1 MANKEVDE
9 REGAAFFLNDPKKLD
24 NPFPDLKYFRENKPV
39 FYYPPL
45 NQWFVFGHDDVANL
59 FSDPRLSADR
69 MKGFVDAAPEEV
81 REDLK
86 KVVPYL
92 EMFALMN
99 DEPDHTRIR
108 KFLHLGFNAKV
119 IGNLKGQIQ
128 QIADELLDRVQ
139 ERGRMDASE
148 DYGFLLPA
156 YILSDFM
163 GFPKEDRHRVLQWSL
178 DFIGFFNIIPITAET
193 TRPMVRSATEM
204 IDYTKRLLA
213 ERRENPRDD
222 FLGTLAKAKTEEITE
237 DEIVANT
244 MLLLLAGHVAP
255 RNLIG
260 NTIYLLLTHPD
271 QFHKLRDKPELLR
284 NALEETLR
292 YEPPVTLIPRIA
304 LEDFELHGNTIREG
318 QIVQLSIASA
328 NRDGAHFPDP
338 DRFDITRKPGKILSF
353 GHGPHGCLG
362 AHLAME
368 ETQIALETLF
378 RRMPNLRLDDS
389 REIRWYRNAA
399 NRGPESL
406 PLVFSEQPAAS
417 SLTHR
422 GAWH

>member
-1 MANKEVDE
+1 MTDKVDE

-24 NPFPDLKYFRENKPV
+24 NPFPDLKYFRQNKPV

-45 NQWFVFGHDDVANL
+45 NQWFIFGHDDVANL

-81 REDLK
+81 REDLR
-86 KVVPYL
+86 KVAPYL
-92 EMFALMN
+92 EMFMLME
-99 DEPDHTRIR
+99 DEPDHGRIR
-108 KFLHLGFNAKV
+108 RFLHLGFNAKV

-128 QIADELLDRVQ
+128 QLADELLDRVQ
-139 ERGRMDASE
+139 ETGRMDASE
-148 DYGFLLPA
+148 DFGFLLPA

-178 DFIGFFNIIPITAET
+178 DFIGFFNVIPITAET

-213 ERRENPRDD
+213 ERRANPRDD
-222 FLGTLAKAKTEEITE
+222 FLGTLANAKTEEITE

-260 NTIYLLLTHPD
+260 NAIYLLLTHPD
-271 QFHKLRDKPELLR
+271 QLHRLRGKPELLR
-284 NALEETLR
+284 SALEETLR

-304 LEDFELHGNTIREG
+304 LEDFELRGSTIREG

-338 DRFDITRKPGKILSF
+338 DRFDIIRKPGKILSF

-362 AHLAME
+362 APLAME
-368 ETQIALETLF
+368 EAQIALETLF
-378 RRMPNLRLDDS
+378 RRMPGLRLDDS

-406 PLVFSEQPAAS
+406 PLVFSERPAPS

>member
-1 MANKEVDE
+1 MADTVDQ

-24 NPFPDLKYFRENKPV
+24 NPFPDLKYFRQNKPV

-92 EMFALMN
+92 EMFVLMN

-128 QIADELLDRVQ
+128 QIAEELLDRVQ

-148 DYGFLLPA
+148 DYAFLLPA

-178 DFIGFFNIIPITAET
+178 DFIGFFNIVPITAET

-222 FLGTLAKAKTEEITE
+222 LLGTLARAKTEEITE

-255 RNLIG
+255 RNLVG

-304 LEDFELHGNTIREG
+304 LGDFELHGNTIREG

-362 AHLAME
+362 APLAME
-368 ETQIALETLF
+368 EAQIALETLF
-378 RRMPNLRLDDS
+378 RRMPGLKLDDS

-406 PLVFSEQPAAS
+406 PLVFSERPAAS